1 LIPGGRICTPGR
13 VSYRQSVGTVIR
25 RQFRVGLVVSGILLL
40 GAGLLIWSNPR
51 GHDRRDESANTAE
64 GSRFSPLRSSP
75 SAGVER
81 RDTRDPANKVRAPDS
96 RLLFRV
102 VDRPADSNAIE
113 SRTETATVDIH
124 YVEVNTAL
132 FAGKASPLW
141 GEFARRRLTLPLP
154 DHGSMDL
161 VELQSEVLGP
171 QRYVIRGILEGHP
184 KSRILLAYNRGAVAG
199 QFSDPELGEYHLRT
213 VSSLSG
219 EVGQFFR
226 IETDHLKP
234 CAGGMRPSTSADS
247 ILAWSTRNRMSTF
260 QAAPG
265 PTDALKSAADLTQPI
280 VARLLF
286 LYTRSVRLAYGT
298 SSQVE
303 AVIDLAVAA
312 VNSDFV
318 NSQIPVRIQLAAS
331 QEVTL
336 NESNLN
342 YERTLDS
349 LRGRNDGV
357 LDAIHAARDET
368 AADLVTLGVSAN
380 DTGNSLGIAYLLETP
395 GDYVNAYFAFSVVQ
409 FGVITSN
416 SVLSHELGHNFGC
429 AHDRENAANPGA
441 FPYSFGYRFFARDTQ
456 GANRQLRD
464 IMAYAPGNRLPYFS
478 NPRIRLTQ
486 AEIGSSTVTFN
497 SPVALG
503 VEAGQ
508 PGEADNARTIAQTAF
523 EVASYRISPDLPYH
537 TGTLINVATRAFV
550 GSGVQQLIGGFIV
563 KGTTGKSVLIRAV
576 GPSLSA
582 FGVAEALPD
591 PVLRVFRSPDP
602 LPLAENDNWGDQ
614 ARPQDTMVQ
623 GFPLPNGSRDAALL
637 LTLAPGSYTANIEGR
652 NGATGIALVEAYEVE
667 RASEHR
673 LINLSTR
680 AFADGTRP
688 MVAGFV
694 IAADPSSTAR
704 TKRVL
709 VRVLGPTLLRFGVTG
724 VLEDPIM
731 TLYDATG
738 QALLE
743 NDDWDPPTANLGL
756 GVVTV
761 RGEIDQPS
769 EQTIFEV
776 TSALN
781 LPAMTPLEPAI
792 VVDLQPGSYTVI
804 VRPFENEEQPAVPG
818 VGIVEVYEVSP
829 P

>member
-1 LIPGGRICTPGR
+1 MIPGGRICTH
-13 VSYRQSVGTVIR
+13 VWVWYRRGVGTFIR
-25 RQFRVGLVVSGILLL
+25 RQLKAPFVVGGFLMV
-40 GAGLLIWSNPR
+40 GAGLLTWSDAGNDARREDRAIVPEMSGSASTGSIPERSVGR
-51 GHDRRDESANTAE
+51 GEGQDTALE
-64 GSRFSPLRSSP
+64 AAASSSRM
-75 SAGVER
+75 
-81 RDTRDPANKVRAPDS
+81 
-96 RLLFRV
+96 LFRTMGP
-102 VDRPADSNAIE
+102 PADAKAIE
-113 SRTETATVDIH
+113 SRMETATDHIH

-132 FAGKASPLW
+132 FAGKRSPLW
-141 GEFARRRLTLPLP
+141 GPLAGRRLTLPLP
-154 DHGSMDL
+154 DYGPIAL
-161 VELQSEVLGP
+161 VELQGDVLGP
-171 QRYVIRGILEGHP
+171 ERYVFKGVLEGRP
-184 KSRILLAYNRGAVAG
+184 QSRLLLAYNRGVVVG
-199 QFSDPELGEYHLRT
+199 HFCDPELGEYHLRT
-213 VSSLSG
+213 VSGLSG

-226 IETDHLKP
+226 VKVDNLKP
-234 CAGGMRPSTSADS
+234 CGGGRLPTMSADS
-247 ILAWSTRNRMSTF
+247 ILAWSTRHQASF
-260 QAAPG
+260 GQAASASSG
-265 PTDALKSAADLTQPI
+265 PLNLAADLSQPN

-286 LYTRSVRLAYGT
+286 LYTRAVRLAYGT
-298 SSQVE
+298 SRQVE
-303 AVIDLAVAA
+303 AVIDLAVAS
-312 VNSDFV
+312 VNSDFA

-331 QEVTL
+331 QEVVL
-336 NESNLN
+336 NEANLN

-349 LRGRNDGV
+349 LRGRDDGV
-357 LDAIHAARDET
+357 LDQIHAARDE
-368 AADLVTLGVSAN
+368 AGADLVTLGVSAN

-429 AHDRENAANPGA
+429 AHDRENAAGPGA
-441 FPYSFGYRFFARDTQ
+441 FPYSFGYRFFAQDTL
-456 GANRQLRD
+456 GARRQLRD
-464 IMAYAPGNRLPYFS
+464 IMAYAPGNRVPYFS

-486 AEIGSSTVTFN
+486 AEIGSSTVVFN

-523 EVASYRISPDLPYH
+523 EVSSYRISPDLPYH
-537 TGTLINVATRAFV
+537 LGSLINVSTRAYV
-550 GSGVQQLIGGFIV
+550 GSGAQQLIGGFIV
-563 KGTTGKSVLIRAV
+563 RGTGGKSVLIRAV

-582 FGVAEALPD
+582 FGVAETLTD
-591 PVLRVFRSPDP
+591 PVLRVFRTPDSM
-602 LPLAENDNWGDQ
+602 PLAENDNWGEQ

-623 GFPLPNGSRDAALL
+623 GFPLGNGSRDAALL
-637 LTLAPGSYTANIEGR
+637 LSLAPGSYTANIEGR

-667 RASEHR
+667 RGSEHR

-680 AFADGTRP
+680 AFADGSRP

-694 IAADPSSTAR
+694 IAADPSATAR

-709 VRVLGPTLLRFGVTG
+709 VRVLGPTLSRFGVTG

-731 TLYDATG
+731 TLYDAAG

-743 NDDWDPPTANLGL
+743 NDDWDPPSANLGL

-769 EQTIFEV
+769 EQNIFAV
-776 TSALN
+776 TTALN

-792 VVDLQPGSYTVI
+792 LVDLHPGSYTVI

-818 VGIVEVYEVSP
+818 VGIVEVYEINP
-829 P
+829 L

>member
-1 LIPGGRICTPGR
+1 M
-13 VSYRQSVGTVIR
+13 
-25 RQFRVGLVVSGILLL
+25 
-40 GAGLLIWSNPR
+40 
-51 GHDRRDESANTAE
+51 
-64 GSRFSPLRSSP
+64 
-75 SAGVER
+75 
-81 RDTRDPANKVRAPDS
+81 
-96 RLLFRV
+96 
-102 VDRPADSNAIE
+102 VDRPADAKAIE

-124 YVEVNTAL
+124 YVEVNTASVR
-132 FAGKASPLW
+132 GQEPRHC
-141 GEFARRRLTLPLP
+141 GVTTCTVGDLTLPLP
-154 DHGSMDL
+154 DHGPMAL
-161 VELQSEVLGP
+161 VELQGEVLGP
-171 QRYVIRGILEGHP
+171 ERYVIKGESWRDVP
-184 KSRILLAYNRGAVAG
+184 QSRLLLAYNRGAVAG

-226 IETDHLKP
+226 SRNGSSEAVWRRHAL
-234 CAGGMRPSTSADS
+234 PSTSADS
-247 ILAWSTRNRMSTF
+247 ILAWSTRHRMSDLSGSTGVRTRSGTPLSRRLTF
-260 QAAPG
+260 
-265 PTDALKSAADLTQPI
+265 LSRI

-286 LYTRSVRLAYGT
+286 LYTRAVRLAYGT

-591 PVLRVFRSPDP
+591 PVLRVFRY
-602 LPLAENDNWGDQ
+602 
-614 ARPQDTMVQ
+614 
-623 GFPLPNGSRDAALL
+623 SR
-637 LTLAPGSYTANIEGR
+637 SFTAG
-652 NGATGIALVEAYEVE
+652 
-667 RASEHR
+667 
-673 LINLSTR
+673 
-680 AFADGTRP
+680 
-688 MVAGFV
+688 
-694 IAADPSSTAR
+694 
-704 TKRVL
+704 
-709 VRVLGPTLLRFGVTG
+709 
-724 VLEDPIM
+724 
-731 TLYDATG
+731 
-738 QALLE
+738 
-743 NDDWDPPTANLGL
+743 
-756 GVVTV
+756 
-761 RGEIDQPS
+761 
-769 EQTIFEV
+769 
-776 TSALN
+776 
-781 LPAMTPLEPAI
+781 
-792 VVDLQPGSYTVI
+792 
-804 VRPFENEEQPAVPG
+804 
-818 VGIVEVYEVSP
+818 
-829 P
+829 